1 MTMKAG
7 VWIDRQKAVVIVL
20 TDEREDILQISAD
33 RNASPK
39 HPCHIRLEHSY
50 TRNDYENDDRS
61 GRKAMAHLSDFYD
74 QVLNCIQ
81 DADSILILGP
91 REATN
96 EFRKRVASKKLKGH
110 IAEMKT
116 VDKLTDW
123 QIAEYVRQH
132 YQ

>member
-33 RNASPK
+33 HNAATQP
-39 HPCHIRLEHSY
+39 PGRIRLEHVY
-50 TRNDYENDDRS
+50 TRNDFVVEDRRE
-61 GRKAMAHLSDFYD
+61 RKAMAHLSDFYD

-91 REATN
+91 DEATN

-110 IAEMKT
+110 IADMKT